1 MAINSEELRKAMD
14 TLGISDIHIDREQAK
29 KIYKK
34 LLMKWHPDACPDSD
48 ERFYNEISAKINS
61 AYEIIEKAYEEGL
74 MGPNAKT
81 LSANSY
87 SSNYSSSYSSNGS
100 NYSDYSYNNDD
111 AAHSESSY
119 TNSSNNNS
127 SSGNSTNSQNYNN
140 SYTNNDSQT
149 TAAKDDA
156 DKYTSYEY
164 FDSPSGLDILYFR
177 ERWLNIIFLTV
188 CTVYIINAILKST
201 QTDIYIENSV
211 INLIKFVAIYYAFY
225 WFCKC
230 FVACD
235 NFLIAGIIAWLIY
248 KATTTISMFIY
259 NKIDPDYEWLAMLL
273 FIAVFFLAEYF
284 VHIKKIL
291 LTFDIKVRNST
302 TFLSYLM
309 LIEYAIMLVFGIYSV
324 ILVHKYIA
332 IRNVIIPPWY

>member
-61 AYEIIEKAYEEGL
+61 AYEIIEKAYEEDL

-81 LSANSY
+81 LCSNSY
-87 SSNYSSSYSSNGS
+87 SYNSSSSYSSDNATS
-100 NYSDYSYNNDD
+100 
-111 AAHSESSY
+111 SENTY
-119 TNSSNNNS
+119 TNSNNNNNS
-127 SSGNSTNSQNYNN
+127 SSNNTNSNNYDN
-140 SYTNNDSQT
+140 SYTSSNSQANPTNND
-149 TAAKDDA
+149 AN
-156 DKYTSYEY
+156 KYTSYEY

-201 QTDIYIENSV
+201 QTDTYIENSV

-273 FIAVFFLAEYF
+273 FITVFFLAEYF

>member
-61 AYEIIEKAYEEGL
+61 AYEIIEKAYEENL

-81 LSANSY
+81 LCSNSY
-87 SSNYSSSYSSNGS
+87 SYNSSSSYSSDNATS
-100 NYSDYSYNNDD
+100 
-111 AAHSESSY
+111 SENTY
-119 TNSSNNNS
+119 TNSNNNNNS
-127 SSGNSTNSQNYNN
+127 SSNNTNSNNYDN
-140 SYTNNDSQT
+140 SYTSSNSQANPTNNDT
-149 TAAKDDA
+149 N
-156 DKYTSYEY
+156 KYTSYEY

>member
-34 LLMKWHPDACPDSD
+34 LLIKWHPDACPDSD

-61 AYEIIEKAYEEGL
+61 AYEIIEKAYEEDL

-81 LSANSY
+81 LSSNSY
-87 SSNYSSSYSSNGS
+87 SYNSSSSYSSDN
-100 NYSDYSYNNDD
+100 
-111 AAHSESSY
+111 ATSSKNTY
-119 TNSSNNNS
+119 TNSNNNNNS
-127 SSGNSTNSQNYNN
+127 SSNNTNSNNYDN
-140 SYTNNDSQT
+140 SYTSSNSQANPTNNDT
-149 TAAKDDA
+149 N
-156 DKYTSYEY
+156 KYTSYEY

-235 NFLIAGIIAWLIY
+235 NFLVAGIIAWLIY

>member
-1 MAINSEELRKAMD
+1 
-14 TLGISDIHIDREQAK
+14 
-29 KIYKK
+29 
-34 LLMKWHPDACPDSD
+34 
-48 ERFYNEISAKINS
+48 
-61 AYEIIEKAYEEGL
+61 

-81 LSANSY
+81 LCSNSY
-87 SSNYSSSYSSNGS
+87 SDNSSSSYSSD
-100 NYSDYSYNNDD
+100 NYD
-111 AAHSESSY
+111 
-119 TNSSNNNS
+119 
-127 SSGNSTNSQNYNN
+127 N
-140 SYTNNDSQT
+140 SYTSSNSQANPTNNDT
-149 TAAKDDA
+149 N
-156 DKYTSYEY
+156 KYTSYEY

-211 INLIKFVAIYYAFY
+211 INLIMFVGLYCSFY

-235 NFLIAGIIAWLIY
+235 NFLVAGIIAWLIY

-273 FIAVFFLAEYF
+273 FIAIFFLAEYF